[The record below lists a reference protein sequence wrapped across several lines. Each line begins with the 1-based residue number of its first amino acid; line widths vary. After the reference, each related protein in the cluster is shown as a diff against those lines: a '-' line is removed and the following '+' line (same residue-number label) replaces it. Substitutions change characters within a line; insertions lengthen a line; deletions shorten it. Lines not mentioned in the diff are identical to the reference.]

1 MYMKACAEKHVVEAL
16 AIQERANQPK
26 PVDVVASALEY
37 LCELDRCPGPQCNV
51 PFEHRGD
58 CNAYEKCTLSHS
70 MQVDVRPCFAPV
82 AKFIIVCGAGA
93 SSSQF
98 LAASTR
104 MMDLQRTTTF
114 LIAKKLRRTSRKY

>member
-16 AIQERANQPK
+16 AIQDRANQPK

-58 CNAYEKCTLSHS
+58 SNAYEKCTLSQS
-70 MQVDVRPCFAPV
+70 MQVDVRPCIASV
-82 AKFIIVCGAGA
+82 AKSIIVFGAGA
-93 SSSQF
+93 LSSLMAES
-98 LAASTR
+98 SK
-104 MMDLQRTTTF
+104 MMAGQRTIT
-114 LIAKKLRRTSRKY
+114 LLNAKKLRTTSRKY